1 MRPSLLLNLP
11 PKLALRM
18 GQSGLYTP
26 GGRLQQP
33 SLGNMGSLG
42 GQSERP
48 DISDACREPAQPDG
62 SMVNP
67 IISSIS
73 SNN

>member
-18 GQSGLYTP
+18 EQSGLYTP

-48 DISDACREPAQPDG
+48 DISDACRETAQPDG
-62 SMVNP
+62 TKVNP
-67 IISSIS
+67 ITSSIS
-73 SNN
+73 NNN